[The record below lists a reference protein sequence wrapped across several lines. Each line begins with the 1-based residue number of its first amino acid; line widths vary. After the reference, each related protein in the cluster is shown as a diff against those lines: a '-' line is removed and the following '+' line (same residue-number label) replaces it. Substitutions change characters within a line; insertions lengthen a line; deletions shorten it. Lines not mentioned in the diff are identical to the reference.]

1 MKDKRKEVTPM
12 VSTKEIIDSFIEDA
26 KAVDPELEQFEKEVK
41 ESFHEFKAEATIP
54 KLRVR
59 EAPSSDAE
67 EIDSISKGQSVTI
80 VKVKGDWGKTK
91 FGDGWVN
98 LKYTRRV

>member
-1 MKDKRKEVTPM
+1 MKDRKRTDVADKIVIDAEDT
-12 VSTKEIIDSFIEDA
+12 VSEI
-26 KAVDPELEQFEKEVK
+26 KQFEKEVK